1 MDAVNQLPRYL
12 VRGEQGGAFHHL
24 WLAARQL
31 QTGLRKSRDYSSAVA
46 RLAAK
51 WQQQGQ
57 AQEQG
62 QGQAQEQAHQQGREQ
77 GKQEGRRR
85 RVHIRHRQL
94 QEAFGESGR
103 GSGRG
108 RLVGEEAG
116 AGEGGGGVTAL
127 VPAGWDESR
136 LDFGTVKAIYDRHA
150 PLKKLPWFNDFHPKR
165 LADAAR
171 AFYATLYH
179 YHLPGQ
185 RGQRGQQELVSG
197 FKEIRFVSG
206 RCFPPGSPY
215 SDFAAFMAFLRS
227 LCVDVK
233 FLLNSRAAADLE
245 ANTKLAGMLRRF
257 GHNVTADQLQL
268 DLLTTHDWYDRYV
281 AEHPDH
287 ALRVLMEHMFSPQE
301 SPALSERILRF
312 LGEDPNQLPPLRFD
326 RMPSWGA
333 RTKESRG
340 QEGGREG
347 DGEEEEE
354 GEGERR
360 RA

>member
-1 MDAVNQLPRYL
+1 MSTTLGCAVVRHRCLFILGTGRSGSTQLMDAVNQLPRYL

-24 WLAARQL
+24 WLAA
-31 QTGLRKSRDYSSAVA
+31 
-46 RLAAK
+46 
-51 WQQQGQ
+51 
-57 AQEQG
+57 
-62 QGQAQEQAHQQGREQ
+62 
-77 GKQEGRRR
+77 
-85 RVHIRHRQL
+85 RQL

-257 GHNVTADQLQL
+257 VSGA
-268 DLLTTHDWYDRYV
+268 
-281 AEHPDH
+281 
-287 ALRVLMEHMFSPQE
+287 
-301 SPALSERILRF
+301 
-312 LGEDPNQLPPLRFD
+312 GE
-326 RMPSWGA
+326 
-333 RTKESRG
+333 G
-340 QEGGREG
+340 QE
-347 DGEEEEE
+347 EES
-354 GEGERR
+354 
-360 RA
+360 

>member
-1 MDAVNQLPRYL
+1 MRLRSSATYA
-12 VRGEQGGAFHHL
+12 EQEQVPHTHKLIGSALNAFCPL
-24 WLAARQL
+24 LRW

-150 PLKKLPWFNDFHPKR
+150 PLKKVR
-165 LADAAR
+165 
-171 AFYATLYH
+171 TL
-179 YHLPGQ
+179 
-185 RGQRGQQELVSG
+185 R
-197 FKEIRFVSG
+197 
-206 RCFPPGSPY
+206 
-215 SDFAAFMAFLRS
+215 
-227 LCVDVK
+227 
-233 FLLNSRAAADLE
+233 
-245 ANTKLAGMLRRF
+245 
-257 GHNVTADQLQL
+257 
-268 DLLTTHDWYDRYV
+268 
-281 AEHPDH
+281 
-287 ALRVLMEHMFSPQE
+287 
-301 SPALSERILRF
+301 
-312 LGEDPNQLPPLRFD
+312 PPL
-326 RMPSWGA
+326 
-333 RTKESRG
+333 
-340 QEGGREG
+340 
-347 DGEEEEE
+347 
-354 GEGERR
+354 
-360 RA
+360 